1 MVKIGFNSP
10 VGQKDAKG
18 ALLLPEPDPESA
30 AASGGDNATGRCL
43 FTLLGLAFILSGL
56 IIGGACLYRFIV
68 PKNKV
73 FHGEMRYVD
82 SSIPPHAPET
92 KAPYFLALED
102 VQFLG
107 ENNNVAV
114 INVPVPDFEDYDPAV
129 IIHDFELLLTVYLD
143 LSLDNCYV
151 IALNTSV
158 VMPPRNLLDLF
169 MRLTTGSYLPQ
180 TYLVHEDLVVTE
192 RIDNIDELGYPIYRL
207 CSGKKTYRLQRKEM
221 LEGIHKRSTVNCH
234 RIKHFANNFV
244 TDTEICEP

>member
-10 VGQKDAKG
+10 VAQKGAKG
-18 ALLLPEPDPESA
+18 ALLVPEPDPESA

-73 FHGEMRYVD
+73 YHGEMQYLD
-82 SSIPPHAPET
+82 SSILPHTPET
-92 KAPYFLALED
+92 EAPYFLAFED

-107 ENNNVAV
+107 DDENVAV

-129 IIHDFELLLTVYLD
+129 IIHDFELLLTAYLD

-151 IALNTSV
+151 ITLNTSV
-158 VMPPRNLLDLF
+158 VMPPRNLLELF
-169 MRLTTGSYLPQ
+169 MRLATGSYLPQ
-180 TYLVHEDLVVTE
+180 TYLVHEDLMVTE
-192 RIDNIDELGYPIYRL
+192 RIDNVDQLGYFIHRL
-207 CSGKKTYRLQRKEM
+207 CSEKKTYRLQRKEM
-221 LEGIHKRSTVNCH
+221 MKGIQKRSAENCH

-244 TDTEICEP
+244 TDTLICEP